1 MERNLQTSKLASYN
15 LVESPVIIGEVLAA
29 VASSLDSAS
38 SSLLAVTKRVAANV
52 SSAQLQLEPSWRF
65 KA

>member
-1 MERNLQTSKLASYN
+1 MERNLQTSKLVSCN

-52 SSAQLQLEPSWRF
+52 SSAQL
-65 KA
+65 